1 MDKLGESTISDLK
14 GAIYMGE
21 EPKKENQKQTT
32 SEAAKSTKAS
42 PSQDTPKKTSN
53 HKDASST
60 DPSPNKKSTKRFRD
74 FLMGPDLDELE
85 LNPSK
90 TSSEKPKEK
99 SQTKKSN
106 NKEKNNGSSEGHEF
120 SFSHEF
126 MRFKSFQYLH
136 SNKEQVIRIIGGII
150 GVLFIIAGI
159 LYEFGESV
167 RIADNVI
174 YGERAV
180 LSVFSIL
187 IGILIIAT
195 FFGRHLL
202 AGTFLKKIHSELE
215 EVEDK
220 PSKKGSSD
228 QKEKSLDGKE
238 KQKDIEEKDKK

>member
-1 MDKLGESTISDLK
+1 MEK
-14 GAIYMGE
+14 
-21 EPKKENQKQTT
+21 EPKKENQKQKT
-32 SEAAKSTKAS
+32 SEDAKLAKESLSKNTA
-42 PSQDTPKKTSN
+42 KTSTR
-53 HKDASST
+53 DASST
-60 DPSPNKKSTKRFRD
+60 DQSPNKKSTKRFRD
-74 FLMGPDLDELE
+74 FLMGPSLDELE
-85 LNPSK
+85 LDPSK
-90 TSSEKPKEK
+90 TFSEKSNEKSHTKKVNDKEK
-99 SQTKKSN
+99 T
-106 NKEKNNGSSEGHEF
+106 NGSSDGHEF

-126 MRFKSFQYLH
+126 MSFKSFKYLH
-136 SNKEQVIRIIGGII
+136 SNKKQVIQIIGGII

-159 LYEFGESV
+159 LYEFGASV
-167 RIADNVI
+167 RLADNVI

-220 PSKKGSSD
+220 PSKKESSD

-238 KQKDIEEKDKK
+238 KQKDIDEKDKK

>member
-1 MDKLGESTISDLK
+1 
-14 GAIYMGE
+14 MGE

-32 SEAAKSTKAS
+32 SEAAKSTRES
-42 PSQDTPKKTSN
+42 PSKENVAST
-53 HKDASST
+53 KDMSST

-74 FLMGPDLDELE
+74 FLMGPSLGELE
-85 LNPSK
+85 SNPSK
-90 TSSEKPKEK
+90 TSSEKSNKK
-99 SQTKKSN
+99 SQTKKVD
-106 NKEKNNGSSEGHEF
+106 NKEKNNDSSEGHEF

-126 MRFKSFQYLH
+126 MRFKIFQYLH

-159 LYEFGESV
+159 LYEFGASV
-167 RIADNVI
+167 RLADNVI

-228 QKEKSLDGKE
+228 QKEKSLDEKE
-238 KQKDIEEKDKK
+238 KQKDIDEKDKK